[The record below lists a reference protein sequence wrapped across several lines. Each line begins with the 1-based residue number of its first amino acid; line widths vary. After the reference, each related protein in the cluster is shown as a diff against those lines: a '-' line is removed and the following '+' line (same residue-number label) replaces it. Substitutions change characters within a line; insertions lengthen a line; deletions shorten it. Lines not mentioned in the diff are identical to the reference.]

1 MNATVLIRIVD
12 TVGDQKIESV
22 DSFSFGVVPGD
33 ADVKKRNFI
42 GHVGLNLTTYV
53 DRLLAQH
60 AVQLAEAERVEE
72 EKKKAAEQK
81 KADEQKA
88 ADAKKKADEQKA
100 ADAKKKAD
108 EQKAADAKK
117 KAEEEKR
124 NAQSSSPGAEKAPAS

>member
-1 MNATVLIRIVD
+1 MNATVSIRIVD
-12 TVGDQKIESV
+12 TVGDQKVESV

-72 EKKKAAEQK
+72 EKKK
-81 KADEQKA
+81 
-88 ADAKKKADEQKA
+88 
-100 ADAKKKAD
+100 KAD

-117 KAEEEKR
+117 KAEEEAKN
-124 NAQSSSPGAEKAPAS
+124 NAQSSRPGAEKAPAS

>member
-100 ADAKKKAD
+100 ADAKKKA
-108 EQKAADAKK
+108 
-117 KAEEEKR
+117 EEEKR